1 MKISHLLLSL
11 LLSALP
17 ALAIER
23 TLTITA
29 PATVKPGENI
39 HVVVA
44 ADTAATDGEQI
55 GFFQAEYSADGGKT
69 WVPVYAEKVGRALTR
84 AIDFKAGAAGSQA
97 MIRARMAFRGGKSG
111 DVDFAGKPL
120 DWGGT
125 WTKWATPPAKSA
137 TIEVRKP

>member
-11 LLSALP
+11 LLTALP

-23 TLTITA
+23 SLAITA
-29 PATVKPGENI
+29 PAVVKPGENI
-39 HVVVA
+39 HVVVTA
-44 ADTAATDGEQI
+44 STAATDGEQI
-55 GFFQAEYSADGGKT
+55 GFFQTEYSSDGGKT

-84 AIDFKAGAAGSQA
+84 AIDFKAGAAGSSA
-97 MIRARMAFRGGKSG
+97 LVRARMAYRGGKSG

-125 WTKWATPPAKSA
+125 WTKWATPPAKSV
-137 TIEVRKP
+137 TIAVK